1 MIDYINLFSKYSF
14 FDIRYN
20 ELLKNHTSFKI
31 GGPAD
36 IFIIPDSLDE
46 LIYAIKITREEKIPY
61 FIMGNGTN
69 LLVKD
74 GGIRG
79 VVIKVNGNI
88 DKLTVEGEKIKAQ
101 AGALLSNTSKFAL
114 ENNLTG
120 MEFASGIPGTVGGA
134 VMMNAGAYNGE
145 IKDVVSKV
153 TVLTKDNEMVTY
165 TNEEMNF
172 GYRKSRVIEEELV
185 VLEVEFSLKKGKY
198 EDILERMRDL
208 NEKRTLK
215 QPLELASAGSTFK
228 RPEGHFAGQLIDSA
242 GLRGLRY
249 KDAQVSQKHCG
260 FIVNLGDATYKD
272 ISTLINVVQKTVKDV
287 HGVDLELEIKVV
299 GEDL

>member
-36 IFIIPDSLDE
+36 IFIIPNSLDE
-46 LIYAIKITREEKIPY
+46 LIYAIKIAREEKIPY

-114 ENNLTG
+114 KNSLAG

-145 IKDVVSKV
+145 IKDIVSKV
-153 TVLTKDNEMVTY
+153 TVLTKENEIVTY

-185 VLEVEFSLKKGKY
+185 VLEVEFSLKRGKY

>member
-1 MIDYINLFSKYSF
+1 MIDYMNLFSNYSF
-14 FDIRYN
+14 SDIRYN
-20 ELLKNHTSFKI
+20 ELMKNHTSFKI

-36 IFIIPDSLDE
+36 VFIIPSSIDE
-46 LIYAIKITREEKIPY
+46 LINAIKIARQEEIPY

-79 VVIKVNGNI
+79 VVIKVNSSI
-88 DKLTVEGEKIKAQ
+88 DKLMVEGEKIRAQ
-101 AGALLSNTSKFAL
+101 AGALLSSISKFAL
-114 ENNLTG
+114 ENSLTG
-120 MEFASGIPGTVGGA
+120 IEFASGIPGTVGGA

-145 IKDVVSKV
+145 IKDIVSKV
-153 TVLTKDNEMVTY
+153 TALTRDNEIVTY

-185 VLEVEFSLKKGKY
+185 VLEVEFSLRKGDY
-198 EDILERMRDL
+198 EEISNKMQELKD
-208 NEKRTLK
+208 KRTSK
-215 QPLELASAGSTFK
+215 QPLELPSAGSTFK
-228 RPEGHFAGQLIDSA
+228 RPEGHFAGQLIDEA

-260 FIVNLGDATYKD
+260 FIVNLGNATYKD
-272 ISTLINVVQKTVKDV
+272 ISTLIKIVQKTVKDV

>member
-1 MIDYINLFSKYSF
+1 MEDIFELYSKYSF
-14 FDIRYN
+14 SDIRFN
-20 ELLKNHTSFKI
+20 ELMKNHTSFKI

-36 IFIIPDSLDE
+36 IFIIPETIEE
-46 LIYAIKITREEKIPY
+46 LINAIKIARESNIPY
-61 FIMGNGTN
+61 FVMGNGTN

-79 VVIKVNGNI
+79 LVIKVNSKINQMFI
-88 DKLTVEGEKIKAQ
+88 EGEKITAQ
-101 AGALLSNTSKFAL
+101 AGALLSDIAKFAL
-114 ENNLTG
+114 NNSLSG

-145 IKDVVSKV
+145 MKDIVSKV
-153 TVLTKDNEMVTY
+153 KVLTKQNDIVTY
-165 TNEEMNF
+165 SKQEMNF

-185 VLEVEFSLKKGKY
+185 VLEVEFDLKSGDYNEIFEKMK
-198 EDILERMRDL
+198 DL
-208 NEKRTLK
+208 NERRSSK

-228 RPEGHFAGQLIDSA
+228 RPEGYFAGKLIDEA

-260 FIVNLGDATYKD
+260 FIVNLGFATYKD
-272 ISTLINVVQKTVKDV
+272 VSTLISIVQKTVKDV

-299 GEDL
+299 GED

>member
-1 MIDYINLFSKYSF
+1 
-14 FDIRYN
+14 
-20 ELLKNHTSFKI
+20 
-31 GGPAD
+31 
-36 IFIIPDSLDE
+36 
-46 LIYAIKITREEKIPY
+46 
-61 FIMGNGTN
+61 MGNGTN

-79 VVIKVNGNI
+79 VVIKVNSSI
-88 DKLTVEGEKIKAQ
+88 DKLMVESEKITAQ
-101 AGALLSNTSKFAL
+101 AGALLSSISKFAL
-114 ENNLTG
+114 ENSLTG
-120 MEFASGIPGTVGGA
+120 IEFASGIPGTVGGA

-145 IKDVVSKV
+145 IKDIVSKV
-153 TVLTKDNEMVTY
+153 TALTRDNEIVTY

-185 VLEVEFSLKKGKY
+185 VLEVEFSLRKGDY
-198 EDILERMRDL
+198 EEISNKMQELKD
-208 NEKRTLK
+208 KRTSK
-215 QPLELASAGSTFK
+215 QPLELPSAGSTFK
-228 RPEGHFAGQLIDSA
+228 RPEGHFAGQLIDEA

-260 FIVNLGDATYKD
+260 FIVNLGNATYKD
-272 ISTLINVVQKTVKDV
+272 ISTLIKIVQKTVKDV

>member
-36 IFIIPDSLDE
+36 IFIIPNSLDE
-46 LIYAIKITREEKIPY
+46 LIYAIKIAREEKIPY

-272 ISTLINVVQKTVKDV
+272 ISTLIKIVQKTVKDV

>member
-1 MIDYINLFSKYSF
+1 MIDYMNLFSKYSF
-14 FDIRYN
+14 SDIRYN
-20 ELLKNHTSFKI
+20 ELMKNHTSFKI

-36 IFIIPDSLDE
+36 VFIIPSSIDE
-46 LIYAIKITREEKIPY
+46 LINAIKIARQEEIPY

-79 VVIKVNGNI
+79 VVIKVNSSI
-88 DKLTVEGEKIKAQ
+88 DKLMVESEKITAQ
-101 AGALLSNTSKFAL
+101 AGALLSSISKFAL
-114 ENNLTG
+114 ENSLTG
-120 MEFASGIPGTVGGA
+120 IEFASGIPGTVGGA

-145 IKDVVSKV
+145 IKDIVSKV
-153 TVLTKDNEMVTY
+153 TALTRDNEIVTY

-185 VLEVEFSLKKGKY
+185 VLEVEFSLRKGDY
-198 EDILERMRDL
+198 EEISNKMQELKD
-208 NEKRTLK
+208 KRTSK
-215 QPLELASAGSTFK
+215 QPLELPSAGSTFK
-228 RPEGHFAGQLIDSA
+228 RPEGHFAGQLIDEA

-260 FIVNLGDATYKD
+260 FIVNLGNATYKD
-272 ISTLINVVQKTVKDV
+272 ISTLITIVQKTVKDV

>member
-36 IFIIPDSLDE
+36 IFIIPNSLDE
-46 LIYAIKITREEKIPY
+46 LIYAIKIARVEKIPY

-79 VVIKVNGNI
+79 VVIKINGNI

-101 AGALLSNTSKFAL
+101 AGALLANTSKFAL

-145 IKDVVSKV
+145 IKDIVSKV
-153 TVLTKDNEMVTY
+153 TVLTKDNEIVTY

-198 EDILERMRDL
+198 EDIFNRMQDL
-208 NEKRTLK
+208 NEKRALK
-215 QPLELASAGSTFK
+215 QPLELPSAGSTFK
-228 RPEGHFAGQLIDSA
+228 RPEGHFAGQLIDTA

-272 ISTLINVVQKTVKDV
+272 ISTLIKIVQKTVKDV